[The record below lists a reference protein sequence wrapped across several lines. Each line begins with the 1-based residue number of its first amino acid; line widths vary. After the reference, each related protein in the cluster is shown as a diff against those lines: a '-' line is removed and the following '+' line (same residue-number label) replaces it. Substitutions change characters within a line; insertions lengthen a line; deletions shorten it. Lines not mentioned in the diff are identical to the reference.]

1 MLIVWLL
8 ALIGLGF
15 LIGLSAVALIG
26 LSRRAESG
34 DHEDAF
40 DLALA
45 AVARIQTA
53 AWKAVE
59 EIRSLDK
66 PRKED

>member
-8 ALIGLGF
+8 A

-26 LSRRAESG
+26 LSRRTESG
-34 DHEDAF
+34 DQADAF

-53 AWKAVE
+53 AWKSVE